1 MAQIINFDFK
11 KARTE
16 KNESYKSKLIR
27 IRDEIENY
35 LVSSSLDEKDELAVA
50 LASGRFAIMKLTQL
64 SGKEETKDFVNE
76 CIATSLR
83 DINKNYN

>member
-1 MAQIINFDFK
+1 MAEIINFDFEK
-11 KARTE
+11 SRTE

-27 IRDEIENY
+27 IRDEIEDY

-64 SGKEETKDFVNE
+64 SGKEETKEFVNE

-83 DINKNYN
+83 DVNKSYN

>member
-1 MAQIINFDFK
+1 MAEIINFDFEK
-11 KARTE
+11 SRTK

-27 IRDEIENY
+27 IRDEIEDY

-64 SGKEETKDFVNE
+64 SGKEETKEFVNE

-83 DINKNYN
+83 DVNKSYN

>member
-1 MAQIINFDFK
+1 MAEIINFDFEK
-11 KARTE
+11 SRTE

-27 IRDEIENY
+27 IRDEIEDY
-35 LVSSSLDEKDELAVA
+35 LVSSSLNEKDELAVA

-64 SGKEETKDFVNE
+64 SGKEETKEFVNE

-83 DINKNYN
+83 DVNKSYN

>member
-1 MAQIINFDFK
+1 MAEIINFDFEK
-11 KARTE
+11 SRTK

-27 IRDEIENY
+27 IRDEIEDY
-35 LVSSSLDEKDELAVA
+35 LVSSSLDEKDELAVS

-64 SGKEETKDFVNE
+64 SGKEETKEFVNE

-83 DINKNYN
+83 DVNKSYN

>member
-1 MAQIINFDFK
+1 MAEIINFDFEK
-11 KARTE
+11 SRTK

-27 IRDEIENY
+27 IRDEIEDY

-64 SGKEETKDFVNE
+64 SGKEETKEFVNE

-83 DINKNYN
+83 DINKSYN